1 MKKQSPLLSNI
12 LSSYL
17 NLEQNVFDMS
27 HKKCVLRNLPKM
39 TSHIFDILPLLTHF
53 YTFAVSKGRPYM
65 TSHNFG
71 QFLITN
77 CPDCQAF

>member
-1 MKKQSPLLSNI
+1 
-12 LSSYL
+12 
-17 NLEQNVFDMS
+17 
-27 HKKCVLRNLPKM
+27 M